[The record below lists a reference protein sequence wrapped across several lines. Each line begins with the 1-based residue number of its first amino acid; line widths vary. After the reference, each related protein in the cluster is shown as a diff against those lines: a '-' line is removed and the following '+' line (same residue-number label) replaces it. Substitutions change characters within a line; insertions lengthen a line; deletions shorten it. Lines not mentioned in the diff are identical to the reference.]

1 MKIAYV
7 TKGYW
12 GENSPGLIFSYYQA
26 RGIAENNQKITL
38 IMQTSKKP
46 DDEKNDLNNALNP
59 IDIKLMTNSIGPI
72 RANEIFYKR
81 ANDFI
86 LSGDYD
92 TVFTRD
98 PGYLPYL
105 IKLKK
110 NSNKKIFYQ
119 SHNFY
124 MDFSKYEY
132 TRSLNRKKFNKYERK
147 YLNMLDGMMTLNTP
161 QKKLYE
167 SYVDIPVTA
176 CPPGL
181 NKFSSRSR
189 FENKEVVY
197 SGSFQP
203 LKGIE
208 LILDIHK
215 NSLFNFEL
223 SLIGGRDAHEL
234 SYAKK
239 LISEKNT
246 NNVNL
251 KGWIFY
257 NELETV
263 LSKSS
268 VGLMMMPDN
277 FYNKFLTA
285 PNKLF
290 DYISMGM
297 PVICTDLPSIR
308 DLLPNEHLGVVFV
321 SPGDSSGYIKSIE
334 KLLTDEIYY
343 NTLQQSN
350 LLLSK
355 DLIWKKQ
362 MTKLIQ
368 AMKAKK

>member
-1 MKIAYV
+1 MMKIAYV

-12 GENSPGLIFSYYQA
+12 GENSPGLVFSYYQA
-26 RGIAENNQKITL
+26 RGIAENKQKITL
-38 IMQTSKKP
+38 IMQNSKNPK
-46 DDEKNDLNNALNP
+46 DEKNNLNNGANP
-59 IDIKLMTNSIGPI
+59 IDIKLMSNQLGPFK
-72 RANEIFYKR
+72 ANEIFYKR

-105 IKLKK
+105 IKLKA
-110 NSNKKIFYQ
+110 NSNKKIYYQ

-124 MDFSKYEY
+124 MDFSKHEY
-132 TRSLNRKKFNKYERK
+132 TQSVNRKKFNKYERK
-147 YLNMLDGMMTLNTP
+147 YLGMLDGMMTLNTP

-181 NKFSSRSR
+181 TKFSSKSK

-203 LKGIE
+203 LKGLE
-208 LILDIHK
+208 LIFEIHRN
-215 NSLFNFEL
+215 NSFNFNL
-223 SLIGGRDAHEL
+223 SLIGGRNEYEL
-234 SYAKK
+234 TYVKK
-239 LISEKNT
+239 LIGDKKADNI
-246 NNVNL
+246 NL
-251 KGWIFY
+251 RGWVFY
-257 NELETV
+257 NDLERII
-263 LSKSS
+263 SKSS
-268 VGLMMMPDN
+268 IGLMVMPDN

-290 DYISMGM
+290 DYISLGM

-308 DLLPNEHLGVVFV
+308 DLIPNGHKGVVFI
-321 SPGDSSGYIKSIE
+321 SPGDKDKYIREIK
-334 KLLTDEIYY
+334 KLLTDENYY
-343 NTLQQSN
+343 NILQQSN
-350 LLLSK
+350 LLLSE

-362 MTKLIQ
+362 MTKLVE
-368 AMKAKK
+368 AMKS